1 MNTAFSPSQ
10 MGELEATVAVNNVLM
25 LMMEVP
31 VTGFVQVPLVT
42 LVRFTVWVAVVFGMS
57 STKFPEASNVAVAG
71 VPFKV

>member
-1 MNTAFSPSQ
+1 MVLLQ
-10 MGELEATVAVNNVLM
+10 IGEFEATVAANNVLIVM
-25 LMMEVP
+25 VEVP
-31 VTGFVQVPLVT
+31 VTGFVHVPLVT